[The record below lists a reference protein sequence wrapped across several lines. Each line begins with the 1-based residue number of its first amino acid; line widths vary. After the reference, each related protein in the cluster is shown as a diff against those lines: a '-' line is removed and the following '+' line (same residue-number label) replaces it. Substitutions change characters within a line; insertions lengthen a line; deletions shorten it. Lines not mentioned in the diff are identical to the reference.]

1 MQELAE
7 PDPRG
12 AELPAYVGKSA
23 AGKSTSA
30 ASLSATTSTL
40 VQRHARF
47 AYFIVVGGAGGSHG
61 MCWSRAGSSSRGQP
75 LLELGGDDP
84 LAVDTG
90 RRRGGGRAD
99 RRSKNRGVEQPLASF
114 GGRVVGDHPGV
125 GSAAGSSTLTVT

>member
-1 MQELAE
+1 MQVLAQ

-84 LAVDTG
+84 LVVDTG
-90 RRRGGGRAD
+90 RRRRGEPDD
-99 RRSKNRGVEQPLASF
+99 RRSHDRRGGQPPAPA
-114 GGRVVGDHPGV
+114 GPGHPRG
-125 GSAAGSSTLTVT
+125 APHA